1 MHIRHVYIALASK
14 EIYDHKMAIRRFSCV
29 QDEGSCCVQYKNI
42 LLPRCIHYFKS
53 DWINNMD
60 HMRIL
65 GTDPSSVILNQT
77 M

>member
-14 EIYDHKMAIRRFSCV
+14 EIYHHKTAIRRFRCV

-42 LLPRCIHYFKS
+42 LLPRCIHNFKS
-53 DWINNMD
+53 DWINNID
-60 HMRIL
+60 HMRMV
-65 GTDPSSVILNQT
+65 GTKPSSVIFNQT